1 MRRMSK
7 LAESALG
14 DPANDANSR
23 ARPTLEGDSIRVRQ
37 ASPWSI
43 QLLAAQRQRYVEA
56 KTWRSARFWSV
67 AVAATVGL
75 SATVFA
81 PSLLV
86 VAGPVGALV
95 AVAQWLAGFV
105 ERRHVQ
111 AGANVQEQ
119 FDTSV
124 FPLEWNPLLGDKADA
139 EDVARVAERF
149 RGNPALL
156 ADWYAVPD
164 GLPRPLDVLICQ
176 RSNLRWDST
185 LRYAYSNTIVVGL
198 VTLFMATIGMG
209 IVQDLSLEEFIFA
222 LLPSAGAF
230 VFGADAACSHR
241 RHAASQRELKRRV
254 EAVWSDAT
262 KRPRKVQDKQLRSI
276 QDRIHHLR
284 TSAPLVPEW
293 FYWWHRDAYELQMR
307 LAVDRMAQEA
317 EAASAR
323 PRAARRNIE
332 SGGKRGV
339 AGP

>member
-1 MRRMSK
+1 MSK
-7 LAESALG
+7 LAKSALG
-14 DPANDANSR
+14 DPANDANSP

-37 ASPWSI
+37 DRPWSI
-43 QLLAAQRQRYVEA
+43 QLLAAQRQCYIEA

-86 VAGPVGALV
+86 VAGPIGAVV
-95 AVAQWLAGFV
+95 AVAQWLSGFL
-105 ERRHVQ
+105 ERGHVQ

-124 FPLEWNPLLGDKADA
+124 FPLEWNPLLGDKVDA
-139 EDVARVAERF
+139 EDVARVAGRF
-149 RGNPALL
+149 RGDPALL
-156 ADWYAVPD
+156 ANWYAVPD

-198 VTLFMATIGMG
+198 VTLFVVTIGMG
-209 IVQDLSLEEFIFA
+209 VAQDLSLEEFIFA

-230 VFGADAACSHR
+230 VFGVDAAFSHR
-241 RHAASQRELKRRV
+241 SHAASQRELKRRV
-254 EAVWSDAT
+254 EAVWNDAT
-262 KRPRKVQDKQLRSI
+262 ERPRKVQDKQLRSI

-293 FYWWHRDAYELQMR
+293 FYWWQRDAYERQMR

-317 EAASAR
+317 EAASGRTQAS
-323 PRAARRNIE
+323 RRNIE
-332 SGGKRGV
+332 SSGTRS
-339 AGP
+339 AARQ